1 MGDELAAIRR
11 TSGGPVT
18 LSRLR
23 AGLEAL
29 GIRAGD
35 RLLVHSSL
43 SALGFVAGGSQA
55 VVEALMAA
63 VGPDGLLVT
72 LAFTS
77 GLSDPADWRAPPV
90 PADWI
95 EPIRAEMPVYDP
107 RLSPTR
113 GVGAIAEAFRSAP
126 GVVRSAHPQVS
137 FAAWGTGAE
146 AIAAPHALD
155 AWLGDGSPLARLYE
169 AEAQVLFLGT
179 GYATCTSFH
188 LAEHKA
194 GTLRTMRTGLPARV
208 DGARRWITVDAPD
221 YDTGDFETIGA
232 ELDRR
237 PGLGS
242 RGPVG
247 MAECRLLPV
256 RGIVDAAVEWMR
268 GPR

>member
-1 MGDELAAIRR
+1 MGDESAAIAR

-29 GIRAGD
+29 GVRAGD

-55 VVEALMAA
+55 VIEALMAA
-63 VGPDGLLVT
+63 VGPGGLLAMP
-72 LAFTS
+72 AFTS
-77 GLSDPADWRAPPV
+77 GLSDPAEWQAPPV

-113 GVGAIAEAFRSAP
+113 GLGVIAEAFRSAP
-126 GVVRSAHPQVS
+126 AVVRSTHPQVS
-137 FAAWGTGAE
+137 FAAWGAGAE
-146 AIAAPHALD
+146 AIAAPHPLD
-155 AWLGDGSPLARLYE
+155 AWLGEGSPLARLYQ
-169 AEAQVLFLGT
+169 AEARVLFLGT

-188 LAEHKA
+188 LAQHKA
-194 GTLRTMRTGLPARV
+194 GTLRTLRTGLPVRV
-208 DGARRWITVDAPD
+208 DGVRRWITVDAPD
-221 YDTGDFETIGA
+221 YDTDGFEAIGA

-237 PGLGS
+237 PALVA

-247 MAECRLLPV
+247 MAECRLLPI
-256 RGIVDAAVEWMR
+256 RGIVDAAVAWMR
-268 GPR
+268 RPR